1 MADRPVRFGIAGAG
15 HMGARHAA
23 CLRASPEATLAGVW
37 SRTVEH
43 AALLAADNQAQVYPT
58 LQEMVCDPGLD
69 AVIIATPPGHHAE
82 AALAAI
88 RAGKH
93 AIVEKPLARTM
104 ADAEL
109 MLREAERAGVHLLT
123 GHVVRFFPAFRALH
137 DQVVSGTIGQPA
149 VIHMSRETATP
160 LSGWRADMAEGGGV
174 ILDLGIH
181 EFDWL
186 LWTLG
191 PISRVYSRALSRSGR
206 GADDYALATLRFE
219 SGAIAEVE
227 SSALRAGGFRTYGEI
242 AGDQGLV
249 TYDSELDQALTV
261 DTDAPGR
268 AVWQGLPTS
277 YAGRSPYVQQLEHW
291 VRCIRGQ
298 EEPEVG
304 PDQACAA
311 LRVALAALESAEC
324 GKAVTL

>member
-1 MADRPVRFGIAGAG
+1 MADRPVRFGIVGAG

-23 CLRASPEATLAGVW
+23 CLRVSQQATLAGFW
-37 SRTVEH
+37 SRTVAH
-43 AALLAADNQAQVYPT
+43 AALLAADDDARVYPT
-58 LQEMVCDPGLD
+58 LQDMVSDPALD
-69 AVIIATPPGHHAE
+69 AVVVSTPTVHHAE
-82 AALAAI
+82 AALAVI

-93 AIVEKPLARTM
+93 AIVEKPLARSV
-104 ADAEL
+104 ADAEML
-109 MLREAERAGVHLLT
+109 LREAERAGVLLLT
-123 GHVVRFFPAFRALH
+123 GHIVRFFPVFRTLH

-149 VIHMSRETATP
+149 VVHMSRETATP
-160 LSGWRADMAEGGGV
+160 LTGWRADMADGGGI

-191 PISRVYSRALSRSGR
+191 PVSRVYSRALSRSEG
-206 GADDYALATLRFE
+206 GADDYALTTLRFQ

-227 SSALRAGGFRTYGEI
+227 SSALRASGFRTSGEI
-242 AGDQGLV
+242 AGDQGLL
-249 TYDSELDQALTV
+249 TYDSECDQALVV
-261 DTDAPGR
+261 DSDPPGR

-277 YAGRSPYVQQLEHW
+277 YAGPSAYVQQLEHW

-298 EEPEVG
+298 EAPAVG

-311 LRVALAALESAEC
+311 LRVALAALESAES
-324 GKAVTL
+324 GEAVAL

>member
-1 MADRPVRFGIAGAG
+1 
-15 HMGARHAA
+15 MGARHAA
-23 CLRASPEATLAGVW
+23 CLRASPQATLAGVW
-37 SRTVEH
+37 SRTSEH
-43 AALLAADNQAQVYPT
+43 ATLLAADHQARIYPT
-58 LQEMVCDPGLD
+58 LQEMVCDPDLD
-69 AVIIATPPGHHAE
+69 AVIVATPTRHHAE

-93 AIVEKPLARTM
+93 AIVEKPLAHST
-104 ADAEL
+104 ADADML
-109 MLREAERAGVHLLT
+109 LREAERAGVLLLT
-123 GHVVRFFPAFRALH
+123 GHVVRFFPAFRTLH

-160 LSGWRADMAEGGGV
+160 LTGWRADLAEGGGV

-191 PISRVYSRALSRSGR
+191 PVSRVYCRAVSRSGR
-206 GADDYALATLRFE
+206 SAEDYALTTLRFQ

-227 SSALRAGGFRTYGEI
+227 SSALRASGFRTYGEI
-242 AGDQGLV
+242 AGDQGLLS
-249 TYDSELDQALTV
+249 YDSERDQALCV

-277 YAGRSPYVQQLEHW
+277 YAGRSAYVEQLDHW

-304 PDQACAA
+304 PEQACAA
-311 LRVALAALESAEC
+311 LRVALAALDSAES

>member
-23 CLRASPEATLAGVW
+23 CLRASPHATLAGVW

-43 AALLAADNQAQVYPT
+43 AAVLAADNAAQVYPT
-58 LQEMVCDPGLD
+58 LHEMVRDPDLD
-69 AVIIATPPGHHAE
+69 AVIVATPTGHHAE
-82 AALAAI
+82 PALAAI

-93 AIVEKPLARTM
+93 AIVEKPLAHSM
-104 ADAEL
+104 ADADML
-109 MLREAERAGVHLLT
+109 LREAERAGVLLLT
-123 GHVVRFFPAFRALH
+123 GHVVRFFPVFRTLH

-160 LSGWRADMAEGGGV
+160 LTGWRADLAEGGGV

-191 PISRVYSRALSRSGR
+191 PVSRVYSRALSRSGH
-206 GADDYALATLRFE
+206 GAEDYALTTLRFQ

-227 SSALRAGGFRTYGEI
+227 SSALRARGFRTYGEI
-242 AGDQGLV
+242 AGDQGLLS
-249 TYDSELDQALTV
+249 YDSERDQALSV

-277 YAGRSPYVQQLEHW
+277 YAGRSAYVQQMDHW

-304 PDQACAA
+304 IDQACAA
-311 LRVALAALESAEC
+311 LRVALAACDSAEC
-324 GKAVTL
+324 GQAVTL